1 MDLHLTPYRV
11 VATGKESGMI
21 EVVLNAETTANIQK
35 MAGGATAVFSTK
47 PLTNWL
53 FEYNQTAV
61 TQQQAVNNFLY
72 SLAGYCVATYGS
84 FLPFLFPSP
93 LLPPIPSPF
102 PLPAPSLLL
111 LPFLF
116 FLLPS
121 SPLSLPYSHY
131 HFLLE

>member
-84 FLPFLFPSP
+84 FLPFLFP
-93 LLPPIPSPF
+93 LPF
-102 PLPAPSLLL
+102 PFPSIFSFPQALPFLFSSSL
-111 LPFLF
+111 LPFLLFPLF
-116 FLLPS
+116 F
-121 SPLSLPYSHY
+121 SLFFFY
-131 HFLLE
+131 LN